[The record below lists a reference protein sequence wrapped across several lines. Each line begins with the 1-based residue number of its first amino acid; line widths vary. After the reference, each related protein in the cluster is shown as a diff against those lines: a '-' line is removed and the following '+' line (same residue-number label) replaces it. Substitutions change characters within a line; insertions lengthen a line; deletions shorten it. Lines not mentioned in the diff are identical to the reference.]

1 MMKTVI
7 STLATAVVALSGA
20 TTVSAADLP
29 LDRIKLPEGFSISVY
44 ADSVPGAR
52 TLAMGEKGTLFVG
65 TRKQNTVYALVDTDG
80 DHKADQTH
88 AITEGLESPNGVLFR
103 DGSLYVAEI
112 NRILRY
118 DNIESHLDAPSAPV
132 VVTDALPAEAAHGS
146 KYLAFGPDGR
156 LYFGIGAPCDHCD
169 PTTDFNDERLGT
181 ITSMNADGSDI
192 QPYVMGVRN
201 SVGLAWHPE
210 NGTLY
215 FTDNGR
221 DGLGDDRPDCELNR
235 VAEPGAHYGNPY
247 IHGGDVPDP
256 ELGQGKNPD
265 DYVKPIQKLG
275 PHVTPLG
282 LCFYTGKQFPAA
294 YKNRLF
300 IALKGST
307 NRTLKIGYG
316 IKQVTLDAA
325 GNVASY
331 DDFATGWVYREEA
344 WGRPVDVCV
353 AKDGALLVSDEQA
366 GVIYRIAYEK

>member
-1 MMKTVI
+1 MKN
-7 STLATAVVALSGA
+7 LVAPLIVAAMA
-20 TTVSAADLP
+20 TTGFGTAASAADLH
-29 LDRIKLPEGFSISVY
+29 LDMIKLPKGFTISVY
-44 ADSVPGAR
+44 ADNVPGAR
-52 TLAMGEKGTLFVG
+52 TLAQGTNGTLFVG
-65 TRKQNTVYALVDTDG
+65 TRGPKTVYALVDSDG

-88 AITEGLESPNGVLFR
+88 SITEGLQSPNGVLFR
-103 DGSLYVAEI
+103 DGALYVAEV

-118 DNIESHLDAPSAPV
+118 DGIESHLDAPPAAV
-132 VVTDALPAEAAHGS
+132 VVTEALPTEEVHGS

-169 PTTDFNDERLGT
+169 PTTDFHDPRLGT

-192 QPYVMGVRN
+192 KPYVMGVRN

-221 DGLGDDRPDCELNR
+221 DNLGDDRPDCELNR
-235 VAEPGAHYGNPY
+235 VTTPGAHYGNPY

-256 ELGQGKNPD
+256 ELGKGKNPA

-275 PHVTPLG
+275 PHVAPLG
-282 LCFYTGKQFPAA
+282 LAFYTGTQFPAE

-300 IALKGST
+300 VALKGST
-307 NRTLKIGYG
+307 NRSIKIGYAV
-316 IKQVTLDAA
+316 KQLTLDKD
-325 GNVASY
+325 GNVAKY
-331 DDFATGWVYREEA
+331 EDFASGWVDREKA

-353 AKDGALLVSDEQA
+353 ANDGALFVSDEQA
-366 GVIYRIAYEK
+366 GVIYRIAYGK

>member
-1 MMKTVI
+1 MKLAVITI
-7 STLATAVVALSGA
+7 STTVLALAGTAF
-20 TTVSAADLP
+20 AANLP
-29 LDRIKLPEGFSISVY
+29 LEQIKLPEGFTISVY
-44 ADSVPGAR
+44 ADNVPGAR
-52 TLAMGEKGTLFVG
+52 TLAQGANGTLVVG
-65 TRKQNTVYALVDTDG
+65 TRGPKTVYALVDSDG
-80 DHKADQTH
+80 DHKVDQTH
-88 AITEGLESPNGVLFR
+88 TITEGLDSPNGVVFR
-103 DGSLYVAEI
+103 DGALYVGEI

-118 DNIESHLDAPSAPV
+118 DGIEAKLDAPPAPV
-132 VVTDALPAEAAHGS
+132 VITDALPAEATHGS

-169 PTTDFNDERLGT
+169 PTTDFNDPRLGT

-192 QPYVMGVRN
+192 KPYVMGVRN

-235 VAEPGAHYGNPY
+235 VTEPGAHYGNPY
-247 IHGGDVPDP
+247 ILGGDVPDP
-256 ELGQGKNPD
+256 ELGKGKNPA

-282 LCFYTGKQFPAA
+282 LAFYTGTQFPAE

-307 NRTLKIGYG
+307 NRSIKIGYG
-316 IKQVTLDAA
+316 IKQVTLDKS
-325 GNVASY
+325 GNVAKY
-331 DDFATGWVYREEA
+331 EDFAKGWVDREKA

-353 AKDGALLVSDEQA
+353 AKDGALFVSDEEA
-366 GVIYRIAYEK
+366 GVIYRIAYGK